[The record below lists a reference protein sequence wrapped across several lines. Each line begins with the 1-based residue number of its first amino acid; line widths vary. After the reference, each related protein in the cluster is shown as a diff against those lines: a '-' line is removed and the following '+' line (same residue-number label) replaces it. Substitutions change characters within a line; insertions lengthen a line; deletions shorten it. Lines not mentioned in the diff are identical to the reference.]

1 MSASSHIVEALHRF
15 PLARFEPA
23 SLCILKNYSFSTF
36 TSDLSAGLTVGVVAL
51 PLAMAFAI
59 ASGMTPESGIYTA
72 IIAGFLISLL
82 GGCKVQIGGPA
93 GAFIVI
99 VYGII
104 AQYGV
109 GNLLIATFF
118 SGIFLFLMGLFKIG
132 SFIRFIP
139 VSIVIG
145 FTNGIAV
152 LIGLSQIKDFL
163 GLNIAKMPADFFH
176 QIETLAG
183 AINTVNPYAV
193 GLGLASL
200 IIVFVW
206 PRSWTIGGA
215 PWRRWLARIPSTV
228 VVLIVMT
235 ALVSLFNLPVET
247 IGSKF
252 GGIPQGLPK
261 FEVPDISW
269 GNVKQLLGPAITLAL
284 LGAIESL
291 LCARVADAM
300 TDERHDP
307 NQELM
312 GQGIANCIVPFFG
325 GLPSTGTIART
336 VTNIKSGAV
345 TPMAGMIHSLT
356 LLVIILVAA
365 PLAMNVPL
373 CALSAI
379 LLFMAFNMGNWHEF
393 VRLRQFTMSYKAT
406 LLVTFFLTVIFDL
419 TVAVEIGLLTAAL
432 FFLYRMNTLTR
443 VIPKTLPFDAPKQ
456 IEAWAMEGALF
467 FGSVSKLEIVT
478 DPKHISAP
486 DAPDVVIFD
495 FTDLLSIDNSALD
508 IIESFQRN
516 LVKHGKIL
524 IVVGASE
531 HPLRQM
537 RRLGLAQRLGKY
549 MCPDMETALQL
560 AREAIYKK
568 EEPNPN
574 PREEIRIVEHK

>member
-1 MSASSHIVEALHRF
+1 MSRRQHIVDALHRF
-15 PLARFEPA
+15 PIAGFHPEAFNL
-23 SLCILKNYSFSTF
+23 IKDYSADKF
-36 TSDLSAGLTVGVVAL
+36 TKDLSSGLTVGIVAL

-82 GGCKVQIGGPA
+82 GGCRVQIGGPA

-109 GNLLIATFF
+109 HNLLIATFF
-118 SGIFLFLMGLFKIG
+118 SGILLFLMGLFKIG

-152 LIGLSQIKDFL
+152 MIALSQIKDFL
-163 GLNIAKMPADFFH
+163 GMDIAKMPADFFG
-176 QIETLAG
+176 QISTLYQNIG
-183 AINTVNPYAV
+183 TVNPYAA
-193 GLGLASL
+193 GLGLLSL
-200 IIVFVW
+200 LIVFLW
-206 PRSWTIGGA
+206 PRTWVAGG
-215 PWRRWLARIPSTV
+215 PQWKRWLSKIPGTV
-228 VVLIVMT
+228 IVLILMT
-235 ALVSLFNLPVET
+235 CAVTFMHLPVET

-252 GGIPQGLPK
+252 GGIPQGLPSVSIP
-261 FEVPDISW
+261 EMEWSNIR
-269 GNVKQLLGPAITLAL
+269 QLFGPAMTLAL

-300 TDERHDP
+300 TDTRHNP

-312 GQGIANCIVPFFG
+312 GLGVANCVVPFFG

-345 TPMAGMIHSLT
+345 SPVSGMVHSLT

-365 PLAMNVPL
+365 PLAENVPL
-373 CALSAI
+373 SCLAAI
-379 LLFMAFNMGNWHEF
+379 LLFMAYNMGNWHEF
-393 VRLRQFTMSYKAT
+393 VRLHHFTLSYQAT
-406 LLVTFFLTVIFDL
+406 FLCTFLLTVIFDL
-419 TVAVEIGLLTAAL
+419 TVAVEVGLLVASV

-443 VIPKTLPFDAPKQ
+443 VLPITLPFDAPKE
-456 IEAWAMEGALF
+456 IEAWLMEGTLF

-478 DPKHISAP
+478 DPKHIAAENS
-486 DAPDVVIFD
+486 PDVIIFN
-495 FTDLLSIDNSALD
+495 FTELLSIDNSAME
-508 IIESFQRN
+508 IIETFVRSLRSHN
-516 LVKHGKIL
+516 KEL
-524 IVVGASE
+524 IVAGASD

-537 RRLGLAQRLGKY
+537 QRIGLDKVLGKY
-549 MCPDMETALQL
+549 MVADMDSAMIV
-560 AREAIYKK
+560 AREALAEINAKK
-568 EEPNPN
+568 AASNG
-574 PREEIRIVEHK
+574 VERLF

>member
-1 MSASSHIVEALHRF
+1 MTSPQVSLSVLWRF
-15 PLARFEPA
+15 R
-23 SLCILKNYSFSTF
+23 
-36 TSDLSAGLTVGVVAL
+36 
-51 PLAMAFAI
+51 LAMAFAI

-269 GNVKQLLGPAITLAL
+269 GQRQAV
-284 LGAIESL
+284 
-291 LCARVADAM
+291 
-300 TDERHDP
+300 
-307 NQELM
+307 
-312 GQGIANCIVPFFG
+312 
-325 GLPSTGTIART
+325 ART
-336 VTNIKSGAV
+336 GD
-345 TPMAGMIHSLT
+345 H
-356 LLVIILVAA
+356 
-365 PLAMNVPL
+365 
-373 CALSAI
+373 
-379 LLFMAFNMGNWHEF
+379 
-393 VRLRQFTMSYKAT
+393 
-406 LLVTFFLTVIFDL
+406 
-419 TVAVEIGLLTAAL
+419 IGLAGCYRIPAL
-432 FFLYRMNTLTR
+432 RTR
-443 VIPKTLPFDAPKQ
+443 C
-456 IEAWAMEGALF
+456 
-467 FGSVSKLEIVT
+467 
-478 DPKHISAP
+478 
-486 DAPDVVIFD
+486 
-495 FTDLLSIDNSALD
+495 
-508 IIESFQRN
+508 
-516 LVKHGKIL
+516 
-524 IVVGASE
+524 
-531 HPLRQM
+531 
-537 RRLGLAQRLGKY
+537 RRYDR
-549 MCPDMETALQL
+549 
-560 AREAIYKK
+560 
-568 EEPNPN
+568 
-574 PREEIRIVEHK
+574 

>member
-1 MSASSHIVEALHRF
+1 
-15 PLARFEPA
+15 
-23 SLCILKNYSFSTF
+23 
-36 TSDLSAGLTVGVVAL
+36 
-51 PLAMAFAI
+51 
-59 ASGMTPESGIYTA
+59 
-72 IIAGFLISLL
+72 
-82 GGCKVQIGGPA
+82 
-93 GAFIVI
+93 
-99 VYGII
+99 
-104 AQYGV
+104 
-109 GNLLIATFF
+109 
-118 SGIFLFLMGLFKIG
+118 MGLFKIG

-215 PWRRWLARIPSTV
+215 PWRRWIARIPSTV

-252 GGIPQGLPK
+252 GGIPQGLPQ
-261 FEVPDISW
+261 FQVPDISW

-356 LLVIILVAA
+356 LLVIIL
-365 PLAMNVPL
+365 
-373 CALSAI
+373 
-379 LLFMAFNMGNWHEF
+379 
-393 VRLRQFTMSYKAT
+393 
-406 LLVTFFLTVIFDL
+406 
-419 TVAVEIGLLTAAL
+419 
-432 FFLYRMNTLTR
+432 
-443 VIPKTLPFDAPKQ
+443 
-456 IEAWAMEGALF
+456 
-467 FGSVSKLEIVT
+467 
-478 DPKHISAP
+478 
-486 DAPDVVIFD
+486 
-495 FTDLLSIDNSALD
+495 
-508 IIESFQRN
+508 
-516 LVKHGKIL
+516 
-524 IVVGASE
+524 
-531 HPLRQM
+531 
-537 RRLGLAQRLGKY
+537 
-549 MCPDMETALQL
+549 
-560 AREAIYKK
+560 
-568 EEPNPN
+568 
-574 PREEIRIVEHK
+574 